1 MSKANKKPMLKAKD
15 QPLTANAK
23 KRKALSKKK
32 PATKRKGSAKH
43 KKFDDDSDDSL
54 FSSSNF
60 ELSDVED
67 DDEIDMAALMEK
79 AMAGAKN
86 SVLHSLCWWRIVLGK
101 AVIKRSNFF
110 PKRCVNGSY

>member
-1 MSKANKKPMLKAKD
+1 
-15 QPLTANAK
+15 
-23 KRKALSKKK
+23 
-32 PATKRKGSAKH
+32 
-43 KKFDDDSDDSL
+43 
-54 FSSSNF
+54 
-60 ELSDVED
+60 
-67 DDEIDMAALMEK
+67 LMEK